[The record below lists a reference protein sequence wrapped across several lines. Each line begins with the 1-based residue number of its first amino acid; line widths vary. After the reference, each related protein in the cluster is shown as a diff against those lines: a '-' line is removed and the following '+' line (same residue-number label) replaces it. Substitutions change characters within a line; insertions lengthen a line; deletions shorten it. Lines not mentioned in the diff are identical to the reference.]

1 MAEFKVRKLDEQV
14 AASLRARARIHGV
27 SVEEEVRRLLSEA
40 VARKREAF
48 ARRAAA
54 SRAAPRR
61 RRKRRPSD
69 STASIR
75 RERDAWG

>member
-1 MAEFKVRKLDEQV
+1 MAEFKVRRLDEHV
-14 AASLRARARIHGV
+14 AATLRARARVHGI
-27 SVEEEVRRLLSEA
+27 SLEEEVRRLLSES
-40 VARKREAF
+40 VAKKREAF

-54 SRAAPRR
+54 SRTATRR
-61 RRKRRPSD
+61 RRRRRPTD